1 MTERTNIAI
10 PSSRRR
16 APHFGEGSTSPRS
29 TSQAITHFSAC
40 VSRPDS
46 PTRRGRSPR
55 IRTDK
60 DVVSVA
66 GWCIDATRIAHVRRL
81 TGQLR
86 SIQDTAEPSALDLF
100 RTSRPDSAE
109 ARRDMSVVVDGRA
122 NEGWSKFT
130 EPCRTSRTG
139 STCASSLAPSR
150 HHWCR
155 LERFEVGSRK
165 LGKHGRAERGPK
177 KGTGHRPTPQAGKKE
192 DGATR

>member
-86 SIQDTAEPSALDLF
+86 SIQDTAEPSALELF

-165 LGKHGRAERGPK
+165 LSIVRTSG
-177 KGTGHRPTPQAGKKE
+177 KGTEEEQATGQRPKQGRRE